1 MCCSSKKFQLISA
14 KSSIKVPID
23 AICLGLNSCNH
34 SVFYYMIDGT
44 AIDKDIVE
52 GQGTEEDDKLEDD
65 TQIADVC
72 YTAFVL
78 AYL

>member
-1 MCCSSKKFQLISA
+1 
-14 KSSIKVPID
+14 
-23 AICLGLNSCNH
+23 
-34 SVFYYMIDGT
+34 MIDSS